1 MKKILLLTFL
11 VSTFP
16 TLTHA
21 KGSVEEAVLQKAFT
35 GYHVAEAYDEFCNK
49 KTFEDRSKNN
59 PNMVGN
65 MQMIVSR
72 LGGVVKKQNA
82 KLDDKM
88 AMDALRQAAAGIK
101 AKTKKD
107 LENAGCKSPKAEA
120 ANQARTF
127 FSSTKPEDFSAQLSN
142 EIKQKGGKITPSL
155 KK

>member
-1 MKKILLLTFL
+1 MKYLYLPVLLVLISNTAF
-11 VSTFP
+11 
-16 TLTHA
+16 A
-21 KGSVEEAVLQKAFT
+21 KTSVEETVLQNAFT

-82 KLDDKM
+82 KLDNKM

-107 LENAGCKSPKAEA
+107 LENAGCESKKAEA

-127 FSSTKPEDFSAQLSN
+127 FSSTKPEDFSAQLTN
-142 EIKQKGGKITPSL
+142 EIKQKGGTITPPL

>member
-1 MKKILLLTFL
+1 MKKTLIITCLL
-11 VSTFP
+11 STLP
-16 TLTHA
+16 ALAHA
-21 KGSVEEAVLQKAFT
+21 KAGVEEMVLQKAFA

-65 MQMIVSR
+65 MQMIVGR

-101 AKTKKD
+101 AKAKADLKD
-107 LENAGCKSPKAEA
+107 VGCDSQKAA
-120 ANQARTF
+120 AAKQARTF
-127 FSSTKPEDFSAQLSN
+127 FSSTKPEDFAAQLSN
-142 EIKQKGGKITPSL
+142 DIKAKGGTITPPL